1 MRPPIELISED
12 IMRESPFYD
21 RVMQR
26 GIEQG
31 VARGAR
37 EASIGSIL
45 RVLTA
50 RFPQH
55 NPRLV
60 KQALDTITDLDQLS
74 ELVQTAA
81 ITPSFEAFLQTLD
94 V

>member
-1 MRPPIELISED
+1 
-12 IMRESPFYD
+12 MRESPFYD

-31 VARGAR
+31 IEQGGARGTR
-37 EASIGSIL
+37 EASIESIL
-45 RVLTA
+45 RVLMA

-55 NPRLV
+55 NPQPV
-60 KQALDTITDLDQLS
+60 KQALDTIMDLDQLS

-81 ITPSFEAFLQTLD
+81 ITPSFEAFLQNFD